1 MILVQSLS
9 KWYDFC
15 NATSKVAT
23 MVDFKVSKR
32 MLVNFRGQN
41 KVVGGLT
48 DKDKIAILLYI
59 SKEFANLDKED
70 LLFSKVMLI
79 CQEIFESDNTTLRLW
94 DGEYLVP
101 VKFVKETEPPRRNL
115 KLGEGY
121 SGTVYQTKK
130 PVLVNDLTRSPD
142 FIDDGEKTRSVMC
155 VPIMQKDESLGTLA
169 VESNREN
176 FYLIDDLEILEA
188 LTSQL
193 ALALSGVRLI
203 EGLVTAR
210 AREAAVL
217 TQLEWDLKMGRNVQ
231 SQILPQDLSAWNG
244 VYFASHY
251 EPMSEVS
258 GDLFDIVRQGHS
270 LTAINIDVSGHGIP
284 AALVTM
290 AIHHQFRRSV
300 NAGLGLTEIME
311 ELGENLRGQLP
322 ESTYFTAF
330 MVRIFS
336 DYTFGYV
343 NAGHQRMLHYKAAD
357 DNFVSYDT
365 KGVPLGIFPVRKT
378 DYEEKQGKLE
388 PGDFLLL
395 ISDGFSEQR
404 NANKEEVGVERLQSW
419 LHEERERLLIES
431 KGKVEVK
438 ALSNNFL
445 AKFRDYYGSTAIGD
459 DLSYLFLYCN
469 DSIPEASHFIKMAKQ
484 ANAKQNFDDS
494 YAMAAKAYSIDPS
507 LKETL
512 LFLGKV
518 YYRDEKYEES
528 IRYLEAY
535 LKSSGDNTASSH
547 FMMGRAYYKAGKISE
562 AKRALKMALSSDHGF
577 GKASLLLAQCYLKE
591 NAKPKAIKVLQQGVK
606 YTPQNTELKASLVM
620 LENMMLKAS

>member
-1 MILVQSLS
+1 
-9 KWYDFC
+9 
-15 NATSKVAT
+15 

-59 SKEFANLDKED
+59 SKEFANLDRED
-70 LLFSKVMLI
+70 QLFSKVILI

-94 DGEYLVP
+94 DGEFLVP
-101 VKFVKETEPPRRNL
+101 VKFVSETEPPRRNL
-115 KLGEGY
+115 KSGEGY
-121 SGTVYQTKK
+121 SGTVFESRK
-130 PVLVNDLTRSPD
+130 PILVNDLSRSPD
-142 FIDDGEKTRSVMC
+142 FIDEGEKTRSVMC
-155 VPIMQKDESLGTLA
+155 VPIIQKDETLGTLA

-176 FYLIDDLEILEA
+176 FYIQDDLEILEA

-193 ALALSGVRLI
+193 ALALSSVRLI

-210 AREAAVL
+210 AREAAIL
-217 TQLEWDLKMGRNVQ
+217 NQLEWDLKMGRNVQ
-231 SQILPQDLSAWNG
+231 SQILTQDLSAWNG
-244 VYFASHY
+244 VYFATHY
-251 EPMSEVS
+251 EPMAEVS
-258 GDLFDIVRQGHS
+258 GDLVDIVRQGHS

-300 NAGLGLTEIME
+300 MAGLGLTEIME
-311 ELGENLRGQLP
+311 ELGENLREQLP

-357 DNFVSYDT
+357 DAFQSYDT
-365 KGVPLGIFPVRKT
+365 KGVPLGILPVRKT
-378 DYEEKQGKLE
+378 DYEEKQGRLE

-404 NANKEEVGVERLQSW
+404 NAEKEEVGVERIQAWLQD
-419 LHEERERLLIES
+419 EREELLIEG
-431 KGKVEVK
+431 KGKFELK
-438 ALSNNFL
+438 TLSQRFL
-445 AKFRDYYGSTAIGD
+445 KRFRSYQGDVPNGD
-459 DLSYLFLYCN
+459 DLSYLFLHCN
-469 DSIPEASHFIKMAKQ
+469 DSLPEASHYMQMAKQ
-484 ANAKQNFDDS
+484 ANAKQKTEDS
-494 YAMAAKAYSIDPS
+494 YALASKAFAIDPS

-512 LFLGKV
+512 MFLGKM
-518 YYRDEKYEES
+518 YYRDGNYVES
-528 IRYLEAY
+528 IRYLEEY
-535 LKSSGDNTASSH
+535 LKTSGDNTASSH
-547 FMMGRAYYKAGKISE
+547 FMMGRAYYKANRISE
-562 AKRALKMALSSDHGF
+562 AKRALKMALSSDHSF
-577 GKASLLLAQCYLKE
+577 AKASILLAQCYLKE

-606 YTPQNTELKASLVM
+606 NTPQNSELKASLVK
-620 LENMMLKAS
+620 LEGISQRAS

>member
-1 MILVQSLS
+1 
-9 KWYDFC
+9 
-15 NATSKVAT
+15 

-70 LLFSKVMLI
+70 QLFSKVMLI

-94 DGEYLVP
+94 DGEFLVP

-121 SGTVYQTKK
+121 SGTVFESRK
-130 PVLVNDLTRSPD
+130 PILVNDLSRSPD
-142 FIDDGEKTRSVMC
+142 FIDEGEKTRSVMC

-176 FYLIDDLEILEA
+176 FYLLDDLEILEA

-210 AREAAVL
+210 AREAAIL
-217 TQLEWDLKMGRNVQ
+217 NQLEWDLKMGRNVQ

-244 VYFASHY
+244 VYFATHY
-251 EPMSEVS
+251 EPMAEVS
-258 GDLFDIVRQGHS
+258 GDLVDIVRQGHS

-300 NAGLGLTEIME
+300 MAGLGLTEIME
-311 ELGENLRGQLP
+311 ELGENLREQLP

-357 DNFVSYDT
+357 DIFISYDT
-365 KGVPLGIFPVRKT
+365 KGVPLGILPVRKT
-378 DYEEKQGKLE
+378 DYEEKQGKLDA
-388 PGDFLLL
+388 GDFLLL

-404 NANKEEVGVERLQSW
+404 NANKEEVGVDRLQSW
-419 LHEERERLLIES
+419 LHEEREKLIQTTR
-431 KGKVEVK
+431 GRVDVK
-438 ALSNNFL
+438 ILSQNFL
-445 AKFRDYYGSTAIGD
+445 NRFRAYYGDTKIGD
-459 DLSYLFLYCN
+459 DLSYLFLYCS
-469 DSIPEASHFIKMAKQ
+469 DSLPEASHYIHMAKQ
-484 ANAKQNFDDS
+484 ANAKQKTDDA
-494 YAMAAKAYSIDPS
+494 YALASKAYSIDPS

-512 LFLGKV
+512 MFLGKIN
-518 YYRDEKYEES
+518 YRDGNFVES

-535 LKSSGDNTASSH
+535 LKTSGDNTASSY

-562 AKRALKMALSSDHGF
+562 AKRALKMALSSDHSF
-577 GKASLLLAQCYLKE
+577 GKASILLAQCYLKE

-606 YTPQNTELKASLVM
+606 NTPQNTELKASLIK
-620 LENMMLKAS
+620 LENVSQKAS

>member
-1 MILVQSLS
+1 
-9 KWYDFC
+9 
-15 NATSKVAT
+15 

-59 SKEFANLDKED
+59 SKEFANLDREEQ
-70 LLFSKVMLI
+70 LFSKVILI

-115 KLGEGY
+115 VAGEGY
-121 SGTVYQTKK
+121 SGTVFQTKK
-130 PVLVNDLTRSPD
+130 PILVNDLTRSPD
-142 FIDDGEKTRSVMC
+142 FFDEGEKTRSVMC
-155 VPIMQKDESLGTLA
+155 VPIIQKDDILGTLA
-169 VESNREN
+169 VESDREN
-176 FYLIDDLEILEA
+176 FYILDDLEILEA

-193 ALALSGVRLI
+193 ALALYGVRLI

-210 AREAAVL
+210 AREAAIL
-217 TQLEWDLKMGRNVQ
+217 NQLEWDLKMGRNVQ

-244 VYFASHY
+244 IYFASHY
-251 EPMSEVS
+251 EPMAEVS
-258 GDLFDIVRQGHS
+258 GDLVDIVRQGHS

-300 NAGLGLTEIME
+300 MAGLGLTEIME

-330 MVRIFS
+330 IVRIFS

-343 NAGHQRMLHYKAAD
+343 NAGHQRMVHYKASD

-365 KGVPLGIFPVRKT
+365 KGVPLGILPVRKA
-378 DYEEKQGKLE
+378 DYEEKQGRLE
-388 PGDFLLL
+388 PGDFLFLN
-395 ISDGFSEQR
+395 SDGYSEQR
-404 NANKEEVGVERLQSW
+404 NMQKEEAGVERIQAW
-419 LHEERERLLIES
+419 LHDEREKLVVEGR
-431 KGKVEVK
+431 GKVDLK
-438 ALSNNFL
+438 KLSSRFMDR
-445 AKFRDYYGSTAIGD
+445 FRTYQGDAPIGD
-459 DLSYLFLYCN
+459 DLSYLFLYCG
-469 DSIPEASHFIKMAKQ
+469 DSIPEAIHYIQMAKQ
-484 ANAKQNFDDS
+484 SNAKLKTDES
-494 YAMAAKAYSIDPS
+494 YAQALKAFSIDPS

-512 LFLGKV
+512 IFLGKM
-518 YYRDEKYEES
+518 YYRDGKYKES
-528 IRYLEAY
+528 IRYLEEY
-535 LKSSGDNTASSH
+535 LKTSGDNTASSH
-547 FMMGRAYYKAGKISE
+547 FMMGRAYYKAGMISE
-562 AKRALKMALSSDHGF
+562 AKRALKMAISSDHSF
-577 GKASLLLAQCYLKE
+577 AKASILLAQCYLKE

-606 YTPQNTELKASLVM
+606 NTPQNNELKASLVK
-620 LENMMLKAS
+620 LEAISQRAS

>member
-1 MILVQSLS
+1 
-9 KWYDFC
+9 
-15 NATSKVAT
+15 

-48 DKDKIAILLYI
+48 DKDKISILLYI

-70 LLFSKVMLI
+70 QLFSKVMLI

-94 DGEYLVP
+94 DGEFLVP

-115 KLGEGY
+115 KSGEGY
-121 SGTVYQTKK
+121 SGTVFESKK
-130 PVLVNDLTRSPD
+130 SILVNDLSRSPD
-142 FIDDGEKTRSVMC
+142 FIDEEEKTRSVMC
-155 VPIMQKDESLGTLA
+155 VPIMQKEEILGTLA

-176 FYLIDDLEILEA
+176 FYLVDDLEILEA

-210 AREAAVL
+210 AREAAIL
-217 TQLEWDLKMGRNVQ
+217 NQLEWDLKMGRNVQ

-244 VYFASHY
+244 VYFASHW
-251 EPMSEVS
+251 EPMAEVS
-258 GDLFDIVRQGHS
+258 GDLVDIVRQGHS

-300 NAGLGLTEIME
+300 MAGLGLTEIME
-311 ELGENLRGQLP
+311 ELGENLREQLP

-343 NAGHQRMLHYKAAD
+343 NAGHQRMLHYKSAD
-357 DNFVSYDT
+357 DAFVSYDT
-365 KGVPLGIFPVRKT
+365 KGVPLGILPVRKS
-378 DYEEKQGKLE
+378 DYEEKQGKLD

-404 NANKEEVGVERLQSW
+404 NLKKEEIGAERLQSW
-419 LHEERERLLIES
+419 LHDERQKLMEDG
-431 KGKVEVK
+431 KGKVDLQR
-438 ALSNNFL
+438 LSQNFL
-445 AKFRDYYGSTAIGD
+445 NRFRAYQGDAKIGD
-459 DLSYLFLYCN
+459 DLSYLFLYCS
-469 DSIPEASHFIKMAKQ
+469 DSLPEASHYIQLAKQ
-484 ANAKQNFDDS
+484 ANTKMKNEDA
-494 YAMAAKAYSIDPS
+494 YALASKAYSIDPS

-512 LFLGKV
+512 MFLGKIH
-518 YYRDEKYEES
+518 YRDGNFIEA

-535 LKSSGDNTASSH
+535 LKTSGDNTASSH
-547 FMMGRAYYKAGKISE
+547 FMMGRAYYKAGKIAE
-562 AKRALKMALSSDHGF
+562 AKRALKMSLSSDHSF
-577 GKASLLLAQCYLKE
+577 SKASILLAQCYLKE

-606 YTPQNTELKASLVM
+606 NTPQSTELRASLIKLENLSKKAS
-620 LENMMLKAS
+620 

>member
-1 MILVQSLS
+1 
-9 KWYDFC
+9 
-15 NATSKVAT
+15 
-23 MVDFKVSKR
+23 

-59 SKEFANLDKED
+59 SKEFANLDRED
-70 LLFSKVMLI
+70 ELFNKVILI

-94 DGEYLVP
+94 DGEFLVP

-115 KLGEGY
+115 VSGEGY
-121 SGTVYQTKK
+121 SGTVFETKK
-130 PVLVNDLTRSPD
+130 SSIVNDLSRSPD
-142 FIDDGEKTRSVMC
+142 FIDEGEKTRSVMC
-155 VPIMQKDESLGTLA
+155 VPIMQKDDILGTLA

-176 FYLIDDLEILEA
+176 FYITDDLEILEA

-193 ALALSGVRLI
+193 ALALYGVRLI

-210 AREAAVL
+210 AREAAIL
-217 TQLEWDLKMGRNVQ
+217 NQLEWDLKMGRNVQ

-251 EPMSEVS
+251 EPMAEVS
-258 GDLFDIVRQGHS
+258 GDLVDIVRQGHS

-300 NAGLGLTEIME
+300 MAGLGLTEIME
-311 ELGENLRGQLP
+311 ELGENLREQLP

-343 NAGHQRMLHYKAAD
+343 NAGHQRMLHYKSSE

-365 KGVPLGIFPVRKT
+365 KGVPLGILPVRKA
-378 DYEEKQGKLE
+378 DYEEKQGRLE

-404 NANKEEVGVERLQSW
+404 NLSKEEAGVERIQAW
-419 LHEERERLLIES
+419 LHDEREKLIIEGR
-431 KGKVEVK
+431 GKADVK
-438 ALSNNFL
+438 QLSQNFI
-445 AKFRDYYGSTAIGD
+445 KRFREYQGEAPTGD
-459 DLSYLFLYCN
+459 DLSYLFLYCG
-469 DSIPEASHFIKMAKQ
+469 DSIPEANHFIQMAKTS
-484 ANAKQNFDDS
+484 NAKMKTEDA
-494 YAMAAKAYSIDPS
+494 YAQALKAFSIDPS
-507 LKETL
+507 LKENL
-512 LFLGKV
+512 MFLGKM
-518 YYRDEKYEES
+518 YYRDGKYKDS
-528 IRYLEAY
+528 IRFLEEY
-535 LKSSGDNTASSH
+535 LKTSGDNTASSH
-547 FMMGRAYYKAGKISE
+547 FMMGRAYYKAGMISE
-562 AKRALKMALSSDHGF
+562 AKRALKMALSSDHSF
-577 GKASLLLAQCYLKE
+577 AKASILLAQCYLKE

-606 YTPQNTELKASLVM
+606 NTPQNIELKASLVK
-620 LENMMLKAS
+620 LESLTQKAS

>member
-1 MILVQSLS
+1 
-9 KWYDFC
+9 
-15 NATSKVAT
+15 

-59 SKEFANLDKED
+59 SKEFANLDREEQ
-70 LLFSKVMLI
+70 LFQKVILI

-94 DGEYLVP
+94 DGEFLVP

-115 KLGEGY
+115 VSGEGY
-121 SGTVYQTKK
+121 SGTVFESKK
-130 PVLVNDLTRSPD
+130 PVIVNDLTRSPD
-142 FIDDGEKTRSVMC
+142 FFDEGEKTRSVMC
-155 VPIMQKDESLGTLA
+155 VPIMQKDDILGTLA
-169 VESNREN
+169 VESDREN
-176 FYLIDDLEILEA
+176 FYITDDLEILEA

-193 ALALSGVRLI
+193 ALALYGVRLI

-210 AREAAVL
+210 AREAAIL
-217 TQLEWDLKMGRNVQ
+217 NQLEWDLKMGRNVQ

-251 EPMSEVS
+251 EPMAEVS
-258 GDLFDIVRQGHS
+258 GDLVDIVRQGHS

-300 NAGLGLTEIME
+300 MAGLGLTEIME
-311 ELGENLRGQLP
+311 ELGENLREQLP

-343 NAGHQRMLHYKAAD
+343 NAGHQRMLHYKSAD
-357 DNFVSYDT
+357 DSFVSYDT
-365 KGVPLGIFPVRKT
+365 KGVPLGILPVRKA
-378 DYEEKQGKLE
+378 DYEEKQGRLE

-404 NANKEEVGVERLQSW
+404 NAKKEEVGVERIQTWLQD
-419 LHEERERLLIES
+419 EREKLIVEGR
-431 KGKVEVK
+431 GKVDLK
-438 ALSNNFL
+438 KLSSNFL
-445 AKFRDYYGSTAIGD
+445 TRFREYQGQTPNGD
-459 DLSYLFLYCN
+459 DLSYLFLYCG
-469 DSIPEASHFIKMAKQ
+469 DSIPEANHYIQMAK
-484 ANAKQNFDDS
+484 ASNAKLKSEDA
-494 YAMAAKAYSIDPS
+494 YAQALKAFSIDPS
-507 LKETL
+507 LKENL
-512 LFLGKV
+512 MFLGKM
-518 YYRDEKYEES
+518 YYRDGAYKES
-528 IRYLEAY
+528 IRFLEEY
-535 LKSSGDNTASSH
+535 LKTSGDNTASSH
-547 FMMGRAYYKAGKISE
+547 FMMGRAYYKAGMISE
-562 AKRALKMALSSDHGF
+562 AKRALKMALSSDHSF
-577 GKASLLLAQCYLKE
+577 AKASILLAQCYLKE

-606 YTPQNTELKASLVM
+606 NTPQNIELKASLVK
-620 LENMMLKAS
+620 LESLAQRAS

>member
-1 MILVQSLS
+1 
-9 KWYDFC
+9 
-15 NATSKVAT
+15 

-59 SKEFANLDKED
+59 SKEFANLDREEQ
-70 LLFSKVMLI
+70 LFQKVILI

-94 DGEYLVP
+94 DGEFLVP

-115 KLGEGY
+115 VSGEGY
-121 SGTVYQTKK
+121 SGTVFESKK
-130 PVLVNDLTRSPD
+130 PVIVNDLTRSPD
-142 FIDDGEKTRSVMC
+142 FFDEGEKTRSVMC
-155 VPIMQKDESLGTLA
+155 VPIMQKDDILGTLA
-169 VESNREN
+169 VESDREN
-176 FYLIDDLEILEA
+176 FYITDDLEILEA

-193 ALALSGVRLI
+193 ALALYGVRLI

-210 AREAAVL
+210 AREAAIL
-217 TQLEWDLKMGRNVQ
+217 NQLEWDLKMGRNVQ

-251 EPMSEVS
+251 EPMAEVS
-258 GDLFDIVRQGHS
+258 GDLVDIVRQGHS

-300 NAGLGLTEIME
+300 MAGLGLTEIME
-311 ELGENLRGQLP
+311 ELGENLREQLP

-343 NAGHQRMLHYKAAD
+343 NAGHQRMLHYKSAD
-357 DNFVSYDT
+357 DSFVSYDT
-365 KGVPLGIFPVRKT
+365 KGVPLGILPVRKA
-378 DYEEKQGKLE
+378 DYEEKQGRLE

-404 NANKEEVGVERLQSW
+404 NAKKEEVGVERIQTWLQD
-419 LHEERERLLIES
+419 EREKLIIEGR
-431 KGKVEVK
+431 GKVDLK
-438 ALSNNFL
+438 KLSSNFL
-445 AKFRDYYGSTAIGD
+445 TRFREYQGQTPNGD
-459 DLSYLFLYCN
+459 DLSYLFLYCG
-469 DSIPEASHFIKMAKQ
+469 DSIPEANHYIQMAK
-484 ANAKQNFDDS
+484 ASNAKLKSEDA
-494 YAMAAKAYSIDPS
+494 YAQALKAFSIDPS
-507 LKETL
+507 LKENL
-512 LFLGKV
+512 MFLGKM
-518 YYRDEKYEES
+518 YYRDGAYKES
-528 IRYLEAY
+528 IRFLEEY
-535 LKSSGDNTASSH
+535 LKTSGDNTASSH
-547 FMMGRAYYKAGKISE
+547 FMMGRAYYKAGMISE
-562 AKRALKMALSSDHGF
+562 AKRALKMALSSDHSF
-577 GKASLLLAQCYLKE
+577 AKASILLAQCYLKE

-606 YTPQNTELKASLVM
+606 NTPQNIELKASLVK
-620 LENMMLKAS
+620 LESLAQRAS

>member
-1 MILVQSLS
+1 
-9 KWYDFC
+9 
-15 NATSKVAT
+15 

-59 SKEFANLDKED
+59 SKEFANLDRED
-70 LLFSKVMLI
+70 QLFSKVILI

-94 DGEYLVP
+94 DGEFLVP

-115 KLGEGY
+115 KSGEGY
-121 SGTVYQTKK
+121 SGTVFESRE
-130 PVLVNDLTRSPD
+130 PMLVNDLSRSAHYFD
-142 FIDDGEKTRSVMC
+142 EGEKTKSVMC
-155 VPIMQKDESLGTLA
+155 VPIMQKEEILGTLA
-169 VESNREN
+169 VESEREN
-176 FYLIDDLEILEA
+176 FYILDDLEILEA

-193 ALALSGVRLI
+193 ALALYGVRLI

-210 AREAAVL
+210 AREAAIL
-217 TQLEWDLKMGRNVQ
+217 NQLEWDLKMGRNVQ

-244 VYFASHY
+244 IYFASHY
-251 EPMSEVS
+251 EPMAEVS
-258 GDLFDIVRQGHS
+258 GDLVDIVRQGHS

-300 NAGLGLTEIME
+300 MAGLGLTEIME
-311 ELGENLRGQLP
+311 ELGEKLREQLP

-343 NAGHQRMLHYKAAD
+343 NAGHQRMLHYKASD
-357 DNFVSYDT
+357 DTFIQYDT
-365 KGVPLGIFPVRKT
+365 KGVPLGILPVRKI

-404 NANKEEVGVERLQSW
+404 NHLKDEVGVERIQTW
-419 LHEERERLLIES
+419 LHDEREKLVIEGR
-431 KGKVEVK
+431 GKVDLK
-438 ALSNNFL
+438 KLSNAFI
-445 AKFRDYYGSTAIGD
+445 KRFRAYQGEVPNGD
-459 DLSYLFLYCN
+459 DLSFLFLYCG
-469 DSIPEASHFIKMAKQ
+469 DSIPEASHYIQLAKQ
-484 ANAKQNFDDS
+484 SNSKMKTEEA
-494 YAMAAKAYSIDPS
+494 YAQALKAFSIDSS
-507 LKETL
+507 LKEIL
-512 LFLGKV
+512 VFLGKM
-518 YYRDEKYEES
+518 YYRDGKYKEA
-528 IRYLEAY
+528 IRYLEEY
-535 LKSSGDNTASSH
+535 LRTSGDNTAASH
-547 FMMGRAYYKAGKISE
+547 FTMGRAYYKAGMISE
-562 AKRALKMALSSDHGF
+562 AKRALKMALSSDHSF
-577 GKASLLLAQCYLKE
+577 AKASILLAQCYLKE

-606 YTPQNTELKASLVM
+606 NTPQSLELKSSLLR
-620 LENMMLKAS
+620 LESHTQKAI

>member
-1 MILVQSLS
+1 
-9 KWYDFC
+9 
-15 NATSKVAT
+15 

-70 LLFSKVMLI
+70 QLFSKVMLI

-94 DGEYLVP
+94 DGEFLVP

-121 SGTVYQTKK
+121 SGAVFSSKK
-130 PVLVNDLTRSPD
+130 PILVNDLSKSPD
-142 FIDDGEKTRSVMC
+142 FIDEGEKTRSVMC
-155 VPIMQKDESLGTLA
+155 VPILQKEDCLGTLA

-210 AREAAVL
+210 AREAAIL
-217 TQLEWDLKMGRNVQ
+217 NQLEWDLKMGRNVQ

-251 EPMSEVS
+251 EPMAEVS
-258 GDLFDIVRQGHS
+258 GDLVDIVRQGHS

-300 NAGLGLTEIME
+300 MAGLGLTEIME
-311 ELGENLRGQLP
+311 ELGENLREQLP

-336 DYTFGYV
+336 DYSFGYV
-343 NAGHQRMLHYKAAD
+343 NAGHQRMMHYKSAD
-357 DNFVSYDT
+357 NKFITYDT
-365 KGVPLGIFPVRKT
+365 KGVPLGILPVRKS
-378 DYEEKQGKLE
+378 DYEEKQGKLDA
-388 PGDFLLL
+388 GDFLLL
-395 ISDGFSEQR
+395 MSDGFTEQR
-404 NANKEEVGVERLQSW
+404 NPEKEEIGPERIQTW
-419 LHEERERLLIES
+419 LSEERELLVE
-431 KGKVEVK
+431 KNRGKVNVK
-438 ALSNNFL
+438 EL
-445 AKFRDYYGSTAIGD
+445 AEKFILRFREYCRNAAIGD
-459 DLSYLFLYCN
+459 DLSFLFLYCG
-469 DSIPEASHFIKMAKQ
+469 DSIPEASHYLSLAKQ
-484 ANAKQNFDDS
+484 ANAKMKADDA
-494 YAMAAKAYSIDPS
+494 YALALKSYSIDSS

-512 LFLGKV
+512 LFLGKL
-518 YYRDEKYEES
+518 YYRDGNYEES

-535 LKSSGDNTASSH
+535 LKTSGDNTASSY

-562 AKRALKMALSSDHGF
+562 AKRALKMALSADHSF
-577 GKASLLLAQCYLKE
+577 GKASILLAQCYLKE

-606 YTPQNTELKASLVM
+606 NTPQNTELKASLIK
-620 LENMMLKAS
+620 LEGLSQRAS